1 MNKAKAFITALITGT
16 VGMVGLTPTPAYAA
30 DAFHTACENFDNTI
44 CLVAN
49 DDWTGAVWRQT
60 PSQIYSAANHCRN
73 LTGFDNKATIWY
85 NNTPGGYLLRVWKNT
100 GCTGQVLDVVSG
112 SIKGGWGPNASMN
125 DQASSVSLVA
135 F

>member
-1 MNKAKAFITALITGT
+1 MKRFLEAIGVTT
-16 VGMVGLTPTPAYAA
+16 VAVLGIGQAPAQAA
-30 DAFHTACENFDNTI
+30 DAFHTACENFSNTI

-49 DDWTGAVWRQT
+49 DDWTGQVWRQT
-60 PSQIYSAANHCRN
+60 PSQIYSASGHCRN

-85 NNTPGGYLLRVWKNT
+85 NNTTGYLLRVWKNT
-100 GCTGQVLDVVSG
+100 GCTGQVVDVAG
-112 SIKGGWGPNASMN
+112 NTIKGGWGANASMN